1 MWPDGT
7 HPLLSQSQ
15 VVSVCQSFS
24 PVAQFFFLVKFFSF
38 FFFLSMEKRC
48 GHIDVLKTFP
58 GDTDHIY
65 IYIYIYI
72 YGFMV

>member
-1 MWPDGT
+1 MWRDGT
-7 HPLLSQSQ
+7 HPLLFTESSC
-15 VVSVCQSFS
+15 VCM
-24 PVAQFFFLVKFFSF
+24 PKKLNFFPGKAF
-38 FFFLSMEKRC
+38 FFFFFSMEKGC

-58 GDTDHIY
+58 GDTDR